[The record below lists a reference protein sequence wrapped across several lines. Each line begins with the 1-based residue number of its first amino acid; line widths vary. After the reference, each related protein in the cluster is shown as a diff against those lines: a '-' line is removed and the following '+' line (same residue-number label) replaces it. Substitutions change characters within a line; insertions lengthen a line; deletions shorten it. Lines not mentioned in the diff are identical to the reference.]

1 MKDLERLLE
10 EQVARD
16 VKVHNYLNIYRFFCI
31 INKFK
36 INIFRILKKHQKLD
50 DFW

>member
-16 VKVHNYLNIYRFFCI
+16 VKVHNYLNIYRFFALLT
-31 INKFK
+31 N
-36 INIFRILKKHQKLD
+36 LK
-50 DFW
+50 